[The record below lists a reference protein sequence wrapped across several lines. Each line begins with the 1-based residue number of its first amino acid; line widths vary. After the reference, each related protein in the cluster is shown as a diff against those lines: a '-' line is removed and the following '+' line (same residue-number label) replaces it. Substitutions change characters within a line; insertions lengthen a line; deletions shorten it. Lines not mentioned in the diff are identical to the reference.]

1 MNGEQLRQSF
11 NRFLKRYY
19 DACKTLYLEM
29 DLPELTNKQFAY
41 LKAIDTHPPVT
52 MGDLAERFNLA
63 KPTVTEF
70 VKKFLDAG
78 LIKRKR
84 SSDDQRVYYLY
95 LTELG
100 QTMAKTN
107 QLESAKMT
115 QILQTELNTEEQII
129 LKSLFDKIGKR
140 YL

>member
-1 MNGEQLRQSF
+1 MDVELMRQSF

-19 DACKTLYLEM
+19 DACKSLYQEM

-41 LKAIDTHPPVT
+41 LKALDTHPPLT
-52 MGDLAERFNLA
+52 MSDLAEQFNLA
-63 KPTVTEF
+63 KPTVSELI
-70 VKKFLDAG
+70 KKFLDAK
-78 LIKRKR
+78 LIDRKR
-84 SSDDQRVYYLY
+84 SKEDQRVYYLY
-95 LTELG
+95 LTDLG

-107 QLESAKMT
+107 QLESARMS
-115 QILQTELNTEEQII
+115 QILKNELNEEEQII